1 MAALARLGMRGFVFS
16 RYRRLW
22 VLRIHPI
29 SRWEQLTHPLL
40 RSTMAGE
47 ASTPPA
53 GGGAI
58 FEDSGWN
65 YL

>member
-1 MAALARLGMRGFVFS
+1 MARHRLRMGKSVQPHRQ
-16 RYRRLW
+16 
-22 VLRIHPI
+22 
-29 SRWEQLTHPLL
+29 QLTHPVR

>member
-1 MAALARLGMRGFVFS
+1 MLLVPARPVTACGWANPFEP
-16 RYRRLW
+16 
-22 VLRIHPI
+22 HQQ
-29 SRWEQLTHPLL
+29 QLTHPVR

-47 ASTPPA
+47 ASAPPA